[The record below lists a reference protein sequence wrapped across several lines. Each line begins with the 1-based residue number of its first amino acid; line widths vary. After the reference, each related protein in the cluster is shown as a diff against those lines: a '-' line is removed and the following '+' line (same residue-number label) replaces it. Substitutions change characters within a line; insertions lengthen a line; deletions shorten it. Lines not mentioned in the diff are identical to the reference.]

1 MVQAAFGNVDILN
14 NLNSHFHERI
24 RFPDMQPV
32 NIVKKITVRKFIV
45 DLFTESHNQIIV
57 I

>member
-1 MVQAAFGNVDILN
+1 MVQTAFGNINPLD